1 MDWYDIIENV
11 SNKQQFLDF
20 VNLLSA
26 DFLKNRDEWENKSID
41 EFLQGIE
48 GWVDSM
54 ESFFENSGLETP
66 QNIDW
71 NFLSMMLYVGKIYE

>member
-26 DFLKNRDEWENKSID
+26 DFKKNRDEWENKSID

-54 ESFFENSGLETP
+54 EGFFENSGLETP
-66 QNIDW
+66 QNINW
-71 NFLSMMLYVGKIYE
+71 NFLSIMLYVGKIYE

>member
-11 SNKQQFLDF
+11 SNKQQFLNF

-41 EFLQGIE
+41 EFLLGIE
-48 GWVDSM
+48 GWVESM
-54 ESFFENSGLETP
+54 EGFFENSGLETP
-66 QNIDW
+66 ENINW
-71 NFLSMMLYVGKIYE
+71 NFLSMVLYVGKIYE